1 MLEYINILID
11 QFGGKKDVIAIIL
24 FILLFLIA
32 SSLIKTRLLRFCFSA
47 ISALYVLFQL
57 TSLFF
62 TQTFIGYRF
71 YVHLNLRDVG
81 GLISL
86 YIWQI
91 ISAAILFL
99 LLVLLFYRSKSN
111 IDRYLKLF
119 LLKSKIKLRRLV
131 LIKLTLLVIFITLIS
146 YSSNFVKD
154 SLTLSSVFNQP
165 IQGNFS
171 EILEENGMSNYISP
185 SQIEASAGKNI
196 IVISL
201 ESLEHGYLEGEFSSL
216 TPNLNQ
222 LKNDWNYVKMNQ
234 NSGSNWTSGSIY
246 TSLTGFPAFFGIE
259 RNNVFQKAYHSQ
271 ISSISHALKMA
282 DYRTVYMTG
291 NADYAGLKEMLYTL
305 QFDVIIDKGNV
316 KKTGFESQYG
326 LRDKDL
332 ITQAKLEVKKLDKT
346 NKPYALFIS
355 TTDTHFPNG
364 IYDTR
369 MEKFIS
375 KKDSD
380 LEFMIASLDYLV
392 GDFIKFLKSEDLLAN
407 TIVYIYPDHL
417 KMGDPTMFKNSGERS
432 LYIISNSDNAF
443 LNLGRSDSIYQI
455 DLPKIILKGANV
467 KNNLKFLTDFIK
479 GNKNKY
485 IEENIGLLTALN
497 TNGISISGKEPFHIS
512 EVSKKYCKYKL
523 DTLRYIAH
531 AGGKIQG
538 YTYTNSKEALDLSYK
553 KGFRLFELDINR
565 SSDGYFVAVHDW
577 KHWADITN
585 QKNATPVLKS
595 EFLKHKI
602 YEKFSPLD
610 MHGINEWF
618 KNHEDAI
625 LVTDKINDP
634 LEFAN
639 SFIDPSRLMMELFDM
654 KAIEDGIKAN
664 IRSAMPSQNIIQKMD
679 KKGIEALAKAGVKN
693 VVFSRRFIAENRSLL
708 EVLKVNKIKPYVYH
722 INFEEGIDEDYVVKY
737 EMDYIY
743 GIYADEWEF
752 RY

>member
-11 QFGGKKDVIAIIL
+11 QFGGKKDFIAVIL
-24 FILLFLIA
+24 FTLLFLIG
-32 SSLIKTRLLRFCFSA
+32 SSLIKKRLLRFCFSVIA
-47 ISALYVLFQL
+47 ALYVIFQL
-57 TSLFF
+57 ISLFF

-71 YVHLNLRDVG
+71 YVHLNLRDVV

-91 ISAAILFL
+91 IFAAILFIL
-99 LLVLLFYRSKSN
+99 LFLLFYRSKST
-111 IDRYLKLF
+111 IDRNLKLF
-119 LLKSKIKLRRLV
+119 LLKSRINLGRLV
-131 LIKLTLLVIFITLIS
+131 LIKLTLLLIFITLIS
-146 YSSNFVKD
+146 YTSNFVKD
-154 SLTLSSVFNQP
+154 SLTLVSVFDQP
-165 IQGNFS
+165 IQGNFHD
-171 EILEENGMSNYISP
+171 ILEENGMSNYISP

-201 ESLEHGYLEGEFSSL
+201 ESLERGYLEGEYSSL
-216 TPNLNQ
+216 TPNLNK
-222 LKNDWNYVKMNQ
+222 LKNDWNYIKMNQ

-271 ISSISHALKMA
+271 ISSVSHALKKA

-305 QFDVIIDKGNV
+305 RFDEIIDKGNV

-332 ITQAKLEVKKLDKT
+332 IDQAKLEVKKLSKH
-346 NKPYALFIS
+346 NKPFALFIS
-355 TTDTHFPNG
+355 TTDTHFPDG
-364 IYDTR
+364 IYDAR

-375 KKDSD
+375 KKNSD
-380 LEFMIASLDYLV
+380 LEFMVASLDYLV
-392 GDFIKFLKSEDLLAN
+392 GDFIKFLKTENLIAN
-407 TIVYIYPDHL
+407 TVIYIYPDHL

-455 DLPKIILKGANV
+455 DLPKIILKGADV

-485 IEENIGLLTALN
+485 IEENIGLLTAIN
-497 TNGISISGKEPFHIS
+497 TNGISIIGKEPIHIS
-512 EVSKKYCKYKL
+512 EVSKKYCEYKL

-565 SSDGYFVAVHDW
+565 SKDGQFIAVHDW

-585 QKNATPVLKS
+585 QKNKGPVLKS

-602 YEKFSPLD
+602 YGEFSPLD
-610 MHGINEWF
+610 MKGINEWF

-625 LVTDKINDP
+625 LVTDKVNDP
-634 LEFAN
+634 RGFAN
-639 SFIDPSRLMMELFDM
+639 AFIDPSRLMMELFSM
-654 KAIEDGIKAN
+654 NAVEEGLKSN
-664 IRSAMPSQNIIQKMD
+664 IMSVMPTQNIIENMD
-679 KKGIEALAKAGVKN
+679 ESEIKKLSKKGIKN
-693 VVFSRRFIAENRSLL
+693 VAISRRFIAENKSFLKLL
-708 EVLKVNKIKPYVYH
+708 EQNDIKPYVYH
-722 INFEEGIDEDYVVKY
+722 LNFEEGIDENYVVKY
-737 EMDYIY
+737 EMEYIY

-752 RY
+752 